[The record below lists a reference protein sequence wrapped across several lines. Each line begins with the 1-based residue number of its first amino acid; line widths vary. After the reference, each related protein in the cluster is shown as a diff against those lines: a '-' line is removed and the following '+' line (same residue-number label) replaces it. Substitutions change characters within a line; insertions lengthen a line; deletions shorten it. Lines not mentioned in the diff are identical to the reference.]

1 MPGSRLFR
9 KTLAVMVVLFG
20 IISMATSLLYGFE
33 LRRNMR
39 AEYESKGRAIG
50 QSISDAGVELLL
62 NRDVETIQATIDQY
76 AEIPGVSYVAVE
88 ERDGTMIAHTFVPEV
103 PAALGELARDG
114 EVRLTELVVEGIG
127 DTLHITTPMLGG
139 VAGHVHVG
147 MDVGVIRARIWSG
160 VLRLQLLI
168 GALFLA
174 SVGVASLLVRRIA
187 RPLVRLAEHTRAL
200 SAGGFEARGPPIDGA
215 TLAARDEVGDLARSL
230 DGMSRELRE
239 SIERLREAT
248 AARERLESE
257 LRIAREIQMGILP
270 KGEPRFPNLPLRV
283 DASVH
288 PAREVGGDFYDFFLT
303 EDERLYFAIGDVSGK
318 GVPAALLMAVTA
330 TLLRNAARSSAD
342 PARILAQANRELSRD
357 NDSGM
362 FVTVFLGFLEARTGR
377 VSYCN
382 GGHNPPYLV
391 AAGAPPRAI
400 QDGRGALLGWSS
412 GTAYRSSEL
421 VLAPGQSLFLYT
433 DGVTEANDPS
443 GALFTE
449 QRLEALLSRDTAG
462 PPSAL
467 TAAVLRAVDTF
478 AGAGPPA
485 DDITVMAL
493 RFDPEGDAL

>member
-9 KTLAVMVVLFG
+9 KTLAVMVVGFG
-20 IISMATSLLYGFE
+20 VISVAMSLLYALE

-39 AEYESKGRAIG
+39 AEFESKGRAIG
-50 QSISDAGVELLL
+50 QSIADAGVELLL

-76 AEIPGVSYVAVE
+76 TEIPGVSYVAVQ
-88 ERDGTMIAHTFVPEV
+88 DGDGSLIAHTFVPEV
-103 PAALGELARDG
+103 PPALRGLERDG
-114 EVRLTELVVEGIG
+114 EARLFELPVEGVG

-139 VAGHVHVG
+139 VAGHVDVG
-147 MDVGVIRARIWSG
+147 MDIGLIRARIWSG

-174 SVGVASLLVRRIA
+174 SVGVAALLVRRIA

-200 SAGGFEARGPPIDGA
+200 AAGGFEAGGPPLDAA
-215 TLAARDEVGDLARSL
+215 TLAAEDEVGDLARSL
-230 DGMSRELRE
+230 DGTSRELRA

-377 VSYCN
+377 VAYCN

-412 GTAYRSSEL
+412 GTAYHSSEL
-421 VLAPGQSLFLYT
+421 ILAPGQSLFLYT

-449 QRLEALLSRDTAG
+449 RRLEALLSRDIAG
-462 PPSAL
+462 PPAAL
-467 TAAVLRAVDTF
+467 TAAVLRAVGAF

-485 DDITVMAL
+485 DDVTVMAL
-493 RFDPEGDAL
+493 RFGPEGAAP

>member
-1 MPGSRLFR
+1 
-9 KTLAVMVVLFG
+9 V
-20 IISMATSLLYGFE
+20 LYGRE

-50 QSISDAGVELLL
+50 QSISDTGVGLFL
-62 NRDVETIQATIDQY
+62 NRDVETIQARIDQY
-76 AEIPGVSYVAVE
+76 AEIPGVSYVAVQDA
-88 ERDGTMIAHTFVPEV
+88 DGTFIAHTFVPEV
-103 PAALGELARDG
+103 PAALRALSGDG
-114 EVRLTELVVEGIG
+114 EARLTELAVEGIG

-147 MDVGVIRARIWSG
+147 MDLGAIRARIWSG

-200 SAGGFEARGPPIDGA
+200 SAGCFEAGGPHIDA
-215 TLAARDEVGDLARSL
+215 AALAAKDEVGDLARSL
-230 DGMSRELRE
+230 DGMSRELHA
-239 SIERLREAT
+239 SIERLQEAT
-248 AARERLESE
+248 ATRERLESE
-257 LRIAREIQMGILP
+257 LRIARAIQMGILP
-270 KGEPRFPNLPLRV
+270 KGEPRFPNLPLRL

-303 EDERLYFAIGDVSGK
+303 DDERLYFAIGDVSGK
-318 GVPAALLMAVTA
+318 GVPAAILMAVTA
-330 TLLRNAARSSAD
+330 TLLRHAARSSAD
-342 PARILAQANRELSRD
+342 PARIVAQANEVLSRD

-400 QDGRGALLGWSS
+400 DDGRGALLGFSS
-412 GTAYRSSEL
+412 ATAYPSSEL
-421 VLAPGQSLFLYT
+421 VLAPGQGLFLYT

-449 QRLEALLSRDTAG
+449 RRLEALLARDTAG

-467 TAAVLRAVDTF
+467 TAAVLRAVDSF

-485 DDITVMAL
+485 DDVTVMAL
-493 RFDPEGDAL
+493 RFEPEAAAP